1 MPCAPGTVWNQ
12 QKLTCDHEWASPCV
26 TGSYLTPEGLPC
38 GGGSGGNGSGDGGDK
53 GNGGGDEGNGGGDE
67 GNEETEMETK
77 ETEVETK
84 ETEVETMVT
93 EVEIVEMKE
102 RVKTEVGIVE
112 MAKESCGT
120 CNEGGNG
127 GGDGSIDG
135 CVIDC
140 SLGKYLPHPT
150 DCRKFIQ
157 CAPYGPE
164 EMPCAPGTVWNQ
176 QKLTCDHEW
185 ASPCVTGSYLTSEGL
200 PCGGGSGGNG
210 SGDGGDEGNGGGD
223 EGNEVETK
231 ETEVETKETE
241 VETMVTEVE
250 IVEMKERV
258 KTEVGIV
265 GMAKESCGT
274 CNEGGNGGGDGSIDG
289 CVIDCSLG
297 KYLPHPTDCRK
308 FIQCAPY
315 GPEEMPCAPGTVWN
329 QQKLTCDHE
338 WASPCVTGSYL
349 TPEEPPNV
357 KPDICD
363 CECCLRPH
371 PEDCTAYY
379 YCEPNA
385 SAKFHTCS
393 EGLVFN
399 PEFSQC
405 VLQVDYPQC
414 QPEKPPTCDPTCQCL
429 YPAHSCSEYYKC
441 NGDGIPVKYECTGG
455 LYFNDQK
462 HTCDLP
468 ENVSCEERRKRS
480 EIDPVTEQHYILPE
494 ECKDLQGMYA
504 IRDRPSSYYLCGHGV
519 AFEMRC
525 PDGGVFSS
533 KAQTCILRK

>member
-38 GGGSGGNGSGDGGDK
+38 GGGSGGNGSEDGDSGSE
-53 GNGGGDEGNGGGDE
+53 GGG
-67 GNEETEMETK
+67 
-77 ETEVETK
+77 
-84 ETEVETMVT
+84 
-93 EVEIVEMKE
+93 
-102 RVKTEVGIVE
+102 
-112 MAKESCGT
+112 
-120 CNEGGNG
+120 EGGNG
-127 GGDGSIDG
+127 GGDD
-135 CVIDC
+135 
-140 SLGKYLPHPT
+140 
-150 DCRKFIQ
+150 
-157 CAPYGPE
+157 
-164 EMPCAPGTVWNQ
+164 
-176 QKLTCDHEW
+176 
-185 ASPCVTGSYLTSEGL
+185 
-200 PCGGGSGGNG
+200 GNG
-210 SGDGGDEGNGGGD
+210 E
-223 EGNEVETK
+223 
-231 ETEVETKETE
+231 
-241 VETMVTEVE
+241 
-250 IVEMKERV
+250 
-258 KTEVGIV
+258 
-265 GMAKESCGT
+265 
-274 CNEGGNGGGDGSIDG
+274 NGGGDGG
-289 CVIDCSLG
+289 EDCPLSCPEKEGLFPYPRDC
-297 KYLPHPTDCRK
+297 KKWIHCSENIPFVKKCPSHLHFNPNNRVCDWPFRAQCIAAPDADCQIPEPVLPT
-308 FIQCAPY
+308 
-315 GPEEMPCAPGTVWN
+315 
-329 QQKLTCDHE
+329 
-338 WASPCVTGSYL
+338 
-349 TPEEPPNV
+349 EPPNV